1 MSISCRNYNM
11 HRILNSNS
19 IETQIN
25 KQDIHTNQ
33 LRKKIFI
40 NRKDLD
46 LMKLFSR
53 RGINKQLKISFPF
66 TKLNHNSQSILF
78 PHNKLPYSYTKELRK
93 SNLHINNISKIN
105 HIDNRIKCI
114 ERLQHFEKEKCKEL
128 FKNES
133 IRQMIFHNNVNMDLN
148 SFIEFIPVKPINDSY
163 LNISHDKIRKY
174 SFQKQRS
181 RNDKIVFHKDY
192 SLPDINQGRVI
203 DLKYKI
209 PMKKYLH
216 EERISSSL
224 TKEKSINQRKHAI
237 IKQEFVKMV
246 NEQGSQT

>member
-114 ERLQHFEKEKCKEL
+114 ERL
-128 FKNES
+128 
-133 IRQMIFHNNVNMDLN
+133 
-148 SFIEFIPVKPINDSY
+148 
-163 LNISHDKIRKY
+163 
-174 SFQKQRS
+174 
-181 RNDKIVFHKDY
+181 
-192 SLPDINQGRVI
+192 
-203 DLKYKI
+203 
-209 PMKKYLH
+209 
-216 EERISSSL
+216 
-224 TKEKSINQRKHAI
+224 
-237 IKQEFVKMV
+237 
-246 NEQGSQT
+246 